1 MVLLPQFL
9 PEPGIP
15 AVQIRVGPD
24 VVLEVLVQA
33 GEGGEAAEGDQD
45 QPPRPVL
52 ERLLVGRP
60 ELQLGPHG
68 VNVGGAEH
76 DDGAPAG
83 LHAVQDLVRDHLP
96 HAPVPRVDQ
105 ALEPE

>member
-1 MVLLPQFL
+1 M
-9 PEPGIP
+9 PEPRIVSLQVSVE
-15 AVQIRVGPD
+15 AD
-24 VVLEVLVQA
+24 VLLEVLLHVVLDWQLP
-33 GEGGEAAEGDQD
+33 EHHDD
-45 QPPRPVL
+45 DPLRPVL
-52 ERLLVGRP
+52 ERLLVRCP

-83 LHAVQDLVRDHLP
+83 LHAVQDLVRDHLA